1 MISNTHSLLLLLIAM
16 FVLTGCGASSSS
28 SSATTNTELEVA
40 ASNIIDNVIIPAT
53 NDFQTQAQKLDDDA
67 HSFCS
72 AMANLTNA
80 SLIGLQETW
89 LATASAWYTLLPYKF
104 GPMETSV
111 IVPHYL
117 YIDSYRNDH
126 TDRSTNV
133 ANNISAIVADTDEI
147 TDDYF
152 TNATPSSVGLLP
164 IEIIFNVYTDVN
176 NYSTPNDRLC
186 SLLKAYTTQLSY
198 RANIIADGW
207 SVNYRNSGESYRTLL
222 LSKKL
227 DIVLDDEDGSSAI
240 SKILVGIQDYF
251 DYLTRRNVTT
261 DQAKISDTIWRHL
274 LASINSVNTVL
285 NEDNNGYVN
294 ILALMIN
301 NGYEQEANTVKS
313 NMALMLSTIN
323 INSTSSTDPTNMK
336 NAAALLDGNF
346 KREIADGLGVNAGLN
361 FSDGD

>member
-1 MISNTHSLLLLLIAM
+1 MISNTHSLLLLLAAA

-40 ASNIIDNVIIPAT
+40 ASNIIDNVIIPAA

-72 AMANLTNA
+72 VLANLTETN
-80 SLIGLQETW
+80 LTGLQDTW

-104 GPMETSV
+104 GPMESSV
-111 IVPHYL
+111 IAPNYL

-126 TDRSTNV
+126 TDRSANV
-133 ANNISAIVADTDEI
+133 TSNINAIVADTDTI
-147 TDDYF
+147 KDDYF
-152 TNATPSSVGLLP
+152 VNATPSSIGLLP
-164 IEIIFNVYTDVN
+164 IEIIFNTYTDIN

-198 RANIIADGW
+198 RANVIADGW
-207 SVNYRNSGESYRTLL
+207 SVDYRNSGKKYRTLL
-222 LSKKL
+222 LSKQL
-227 DIVLDDEDGSSAI
+227 DIILNDEDGSSAI
-240 SKILVGIQDYF
+240 SKIVVGIQDYF

-285 NEDNNGYVN
+285 NEDNNSDVS
-294 ILALMIN
+294 ILALMVN

-313 NMALMLSTIN
+313 NIALILSTIN